1 MTSQRAEA
9 YGRVMKTIADLGTA
23 KLHRVEEE
31 TLREAADSLLF
42 CDDFAV
48 DAEAS
53 EALAKAGRL
62 RLRLEE
68 AERLTAETLD
78 RVLFDI
84 QACGPA
90 AAGDAVADAVAEP
103 AAA

>member
-9 YGRVMKTIADLGTA
+9 YGRVMKTITDLTAA
-23 KLHRVEEE
+23 KLHPEEE
-31 TLREAADSLLF
+31 TTLREAADSLLF
-42 CDDFAV
+42 CDDFAG

-62 RLRLEE
+62 RVRLED

-78 RVLFDI
+78 RLLFDI

-90 AAGDAVADAVAEP
+90 AAGNAVADAVAEP